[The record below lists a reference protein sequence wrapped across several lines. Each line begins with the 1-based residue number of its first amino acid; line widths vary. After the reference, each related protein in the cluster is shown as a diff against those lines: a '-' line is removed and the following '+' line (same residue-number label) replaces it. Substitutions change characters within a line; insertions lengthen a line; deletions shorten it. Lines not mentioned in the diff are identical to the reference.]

1 MQNLSCPNVLLWY
14 YVFKPSFLLFFL
26 RHRLTPLP
34 ADYLEPSERSL
45 TVTLHQGS
53 VAHKDPCMLGFDLV
67 TCIEL

>member
-1 MQNLSCPNVLLWY
+1 MVLCFFFNAY
-14 YVFKPSFLLFFL
+14 LFIYLFIL

-45 TVTLHQGS
+45 IVTLHQGS